1 MKRSAVFDSISVSI
15 TIEGWALGHLVKIE
29 ISTTSILL
37 ILIYIY
43 YALIIIVKSFWALG
57 LSVHWVF

>member
-1 MKRSAVFDSISVSI
+1 MRKSDVFGSIFVWI
-15 TIEGWALGHLVKIE
+15 IIEGLTLGHLVEIE
-29 ISTTSILL
+29 ISAMGIFL

-57 LSVHWVF
+57 LPVHWVF